1 MKRFISENFKVIKK
15 LLIYQFGAAF
25 FGILVNSSAGR
36 LPWLNWLTGI
46 LAILFYVYLLYSAV
60 WEEGARDRIR
70 VDGGR
75 MTRDDFKGLKIAL
88 VANIPNIIIGVVM
101 AASTIVNV
109 LASAQW
115 AGNVAAIANA
125 VGVLWEGMYVG
136 IITAI
141 FPQFD
146 YVANTA
152 IVLSSTQIILRSVTF
167 ILIVLPALSS
177 CHVAYKLGYNGVAII
192 KTSAKND
199 NK

>member
-1 MKRFISENFKVIKK
+1 MKSFISENFKVIKK

-46 LAILFYVYLLYSAV
+46 LAVLFYIYLLYSAV

-109 LASAQW
+109 AASAQW
-115 AGNVAAIANA
+115 AGNVAAVANA

-146 YVANTA
+146 YVANAVIT
-152 IVLSSTQIILRSVTF
+152 LSSAQIIIRSVTF
-167 ILIVLPALSS
+167 ILIVLPALIS
-177 CHVAYKLGYNGVAII
+177 CFAAYKLGYNGVAII
-192 KTSAKND
+192 KTSGKND

>member
-1 MKRFISENFKVIKK
+1 MKSFISENFKIIKK

-36 LPWLNWLTGI
+36 LPWLNWLTGV
-46 LAILFYVYLLYSAV
+46 LAVLFYIYLLYSAV

-75 MTRDDFKGLKIAL
+75 MTRDNFKGLKIAL

-101 AASTIVNV
+101 AAFTVVNV
-109 LASAQW
+109 FASAQW
-115 AGNVAAIANA
+115 AGNIAAIANA

-146 YVANTA
+146 YASGTA
-152 IVLSSTQIILRSVTF
+152 IVLSSAQIILRSVTF
-167 ILIVLPALSS
+167 ILIVLPALGS
-177 CHVAYKLGYNGVAII
+177 CFAAYKLGYNGVAII
-192 KTSAKND
+192 KTSNKND
-199 NK
+199 GK

>member
-1 MKRFISENFKVIKK
+1 MKSFISENFKVIKK

-36 LPWLNWLTGI
+36 LPWLNWLTGV
-46 LAILFYVYLLYSAV
+46 LAVLFYIYLLYSAV

-88 VANIPNIIIGVVM
+88 VANIPNILIGVVM

-109 LASAQW
+109 AASAQW
-115 AGNVAAIANA
+115 AGNVAAVANA

-146 YVANTA
+146 YVANAVIT
-152 IVLSSTQIILRSVTF
+152 LSSAQIIIRSVTF
-167 ILIVLPALSS
+167 ILIVLPALIS
-177 CHVAYKLGYNGVAII
+177 CFAAYKLGYNGVAII
-192 KTSAKND
+192 KTSGKND